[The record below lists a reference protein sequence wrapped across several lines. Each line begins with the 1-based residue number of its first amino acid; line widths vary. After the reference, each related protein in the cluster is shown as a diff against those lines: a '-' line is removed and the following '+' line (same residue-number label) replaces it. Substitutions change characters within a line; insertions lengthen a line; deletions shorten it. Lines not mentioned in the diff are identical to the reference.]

1 MLDYFKSI
9 INQDKNPVVIC
20 NLEHE
25 IIYMNPAAIVN
36 YEKWGGRKLLGKNLL
51 LCHNEKSQS
60 RIEEVIK
67 WFKDRK
73 DNNIVYT
80 SYDKKKNTDIYMV
93 ALRDEKD
100 NLIGYYE
107 KHENRNGETME
118 MYDIHDKWGLV
129 VK

>member
-67 WFKDRK
+67 WFNVRRH
-73 DNNIVYT
+73 IVGGANCT
-80 SYDKKKNTDIYMV
+80 
-93 ALRDEKD
+93 
-100 NLIGYYE
+100 LISVLLPPRLCRTGICRRLLAE
-107 KHENRNGETME
+107 
-118 MYDIHDKWGLV
+118 
-129 VK
+129 

>member
-73 DNNIVYT
+73 DNN
-80 SYDKKKNTDIYMV
+80 
-93 ALRDEKD
+93 
-100 NLIGYYE
+100 
-107 KHENRNGETME
+107 
-118 MYDIHDKWGLV
+118 
-129 VK
+129 